1 LPDGSVKRNGRKK
14 KMPSEAMMNDTP
26 PLTSPTPRDTL
37 VEALTKCRDKFRE
50 YERMHLAKVQAPDR
64 GDILDVRDKANAEAE
79 AKAQRNREMA
89 DMCDAALIN
98 KLDTEKK
105 A

>member
-1 LPDGSVKRNGRKK
+1 
-14 KMPSEAMMNDTP
+14 MPSEAMMKDISPMTTNP
-26 PLTSPTPRDTL
+26 PTPRDTL

-89 DMCDAALIN
+89 DMCDAALN
-98 KLDTEKK
+98 STQQPARETDWE
-105 A
+105 ASHD